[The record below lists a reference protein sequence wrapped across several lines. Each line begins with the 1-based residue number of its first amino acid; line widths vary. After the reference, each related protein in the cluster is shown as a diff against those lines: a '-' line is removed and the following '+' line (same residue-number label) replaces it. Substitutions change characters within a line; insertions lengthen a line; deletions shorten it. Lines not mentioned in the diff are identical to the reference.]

1 MIGCEYVSALALTKD
16 RCRDPRGPFYTGRKA
31 VGLEWVGFIGD
42 RFMGFRNAFGKLLA
56 ANAAGVAK
64 LAYPADSKWE
74 ICSFCPLR
82 NSSENLES
90 SEVNSLDALKPFA
103 GILSN
108 FEAF

>member
-1 MIGCEYVSALALTKD
+1 
-16 RCRDPRGPFYTGRKA
+16 
-31 VGLEWVGFIGD
+31 
-42 RFMGFRNAFGKLLA
+42 MGFRNGFGKLLA

-82 NSSENLES
+82 NSSQQLDATKENT
-90 SEVNSLDALKPFA
+90 LDALTPFA
-103 GILSN
+103 GLFSH